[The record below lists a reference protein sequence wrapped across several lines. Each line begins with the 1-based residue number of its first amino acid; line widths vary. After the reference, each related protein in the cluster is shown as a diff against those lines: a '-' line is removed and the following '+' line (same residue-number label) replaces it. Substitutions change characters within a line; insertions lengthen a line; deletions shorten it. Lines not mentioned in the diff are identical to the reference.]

1 MHRYTHTHAC
11 GHTQIKMCLSK
22 IPSLLSPEILPGR
35 QAETED
41 EFRRVQTERHMHACA
56 QTRTHTCRTRLKRHA
71 VT

>member
-1 MHRYTHTHAC
+1 MHRYAHTHAR

-41 EFRRVQTERHMHACA
+41 EFRRV
-56 QTRTHTCRTRLKRHA
+56 
-71 VT
+71 